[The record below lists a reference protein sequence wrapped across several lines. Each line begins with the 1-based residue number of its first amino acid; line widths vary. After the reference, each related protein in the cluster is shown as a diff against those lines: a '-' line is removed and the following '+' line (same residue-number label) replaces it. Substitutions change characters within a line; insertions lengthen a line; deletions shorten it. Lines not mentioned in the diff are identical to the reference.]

1 MDYTE
6 GIIRYAI
13 DESNINAIGTIE
25 KMEIL
30 DVSPIPSNYPC
41 ISGELEND
49 EQGRANLELAKS
61 KLLDALNQ
69 YIVKSIYRNGISY
82 YFKITADISNNPDF
96 AGPRER
102 FSEIWR
108 YLTNSKIKIAEK
120 LRLNCYE
127 IDFNL
132 LINPDILHI
141 LTGSEINGIR
151 VEEERLNKS
160 GTKIRYTVNKRYSYI
175 ATMNR
180 YVQKGA
186 IIIIA
191 KTRLPLKYPVYKFTC
206 QIKPVNNKSEKLFFF
221 HGNVINPKG
230 IGIIDIKS

>member
-102 FSEIWR
+102 FSEIWL

-160 GTKIRYTVNKRYSYI
+160 GTKIRYTVNKRDSYI

-180 YVQKGA
+180 YVQKG
-186 IIIIA
+186 
-191 KTRLPLKYPVYKFTC
+191 
-206 QIKPVNNKSEKLFFF
+206 QS
-221 HGNVINPKG
+221 
-230 IGIIDIKS
+230 